1 MKKTTLNNLEYL
13 DISPAINAMQVPNTP
28 FLSYLIGAGKTAP
41 ANSTEI
47 KWREYDLDGA
57 DSSEQLEG
65 GEYTDVDSGRTW
77 LNNYQEIFRKSTSVS
92 GTLDAI
98 NVDGIG
104 NELTNQVKLRGM
116 EMKIDLNRKLIA
128 GVKADETTTVGR
140 KMNGI
145 LNLVN
150 AANKVETTTA
160 GAVVRKDIDAMFRK
174 MYDRGFMGEKLCL
187 ISPDMQDLMT
197 DEVDNK
203 STKIAQFG
211 ETVAFG
217 LQLGKIVSNYG
228 TGIALIEPAMPTGT
242 IVALDT
248 NYIRLR
254 PLREWRAEELAKTT
268 DSRRIGLV
276 GEYSLE
282 YNASY
287 SGAILTLKEA
297 AEGGA

>member
-1 MKKTTLNNLEYL
+1 MKKTSVNNLEYL

-28 FLSYLIGAGKTAP
+28 FLSYLIGAGKTSP

-47 KWREYDLDGA
+47 KWREYDINSD

-65 GEYTDVDSGRTW
+65 GEYPDAESGRTW
-77 LNNYQEIFRKSTSVS
+77 YSNYEEIFRKSTSVS

-98 NVDGIG
+98 NVDGVG

-116 EMKIDLNRKLIA
+116 EMKIDLNRKLIT
-128 GVKADETTTVGR
+128 GVKTDEAGSVGR

-145 LNLVN
+145 LNLIN
-150 AANKVETTTA
+150 AANKVTA
-160 GAVVRKDIDAMFRK
+160 AASGAVTRKDIDKMFRVMFDK
-174 MYDRGFMGEKLCL
+174 GYMGEKLCL

-197 DEVDNK
+197 DEVDGK

-228 TGIALIEPAMPTGT
+228 TGIALIEPALPAGT
-242 IVALDT
+242 IAAVDT
-248 NYIRLR
+248 NYLKLR

-282 YNASY
+282 YNASNA
-287 SGAILTLKEA
+287 GAILTLPTGE
-297 AEGGA
+297 

>member
-1 MKKTTLNNLEYL
+1 MKKTSTNNLEYL

-28 FLSYLIGAGKTAP
+28 FLSYLIGSGKVVP

-47 KWREYDLDGA
+47 KWREYDINGD

-65 GEYTDVDSGRTW
+65 GEFKDSESDRKW
-77 LNNYQEIFRKSTSVS
+77 FNNFTEIFRKSTSVS

-98 NVDGIG
+98 NVNGVG
-104 NELTNQVKLRGM
+104 NELTNQVGLRGM
-116 EMKIDLNRKLIA
+116 EMKIDLNRKLIT
-128 GVKADETTTVGR
+128 GVKADEAGSVGR

-145 LNLVN
+145 LNLIN
-150 AANKVETTTA
+150 AGNKVTAAAA
-160 GAVVRKDIDAMFRK
+160 GAVTRKDIDKMFRVMFDK
-174 MYDRGFMGEKLCL
+174 GYMGEKLCL

-197 DEVDNK
+197 DEVDGK

-228 TGIALIEPAMPTGT
+228 TGIALIEPALPKGT
-242 IVALDT
+242 IAAVDT
-248 NYIRLR
+248 NYLKLR
-254 PLREWRAEELAKTT
+254 SLREWRAEELAKTT

-282 YNASY
+282 YNASNA
-287 SGAILTLKEA
+287 GAILTLPTGE
-297 AEGGA
+297 